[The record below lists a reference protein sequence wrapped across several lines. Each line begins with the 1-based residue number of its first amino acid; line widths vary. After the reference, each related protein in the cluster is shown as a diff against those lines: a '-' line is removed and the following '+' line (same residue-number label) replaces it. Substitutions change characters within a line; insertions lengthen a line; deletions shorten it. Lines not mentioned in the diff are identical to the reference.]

1 MVSTTG
7 SRVIKREGF
16 VVVVISERIIY
27 RLSVARNN
35 SWHRTATNERCDLYE
50 HTRVHD
56 NRDRN
61 EGSQFVNKDK
71 AFSLFTKSYFNKK
84 KRNISCNFI

>member
-7 SRVIKREGF
+7 SRVKREGF

-35 SWHRTATNERCDLYE
+35 SWHRTATNDMIYKYLC
-50 HTRVHD
+50 
-56 NRDRN
+56 
-61 EGSQFVNKDK
+61 
-71 AFSLFTKSYFNKK
+71 
-84 KRNISCNFI
+84 